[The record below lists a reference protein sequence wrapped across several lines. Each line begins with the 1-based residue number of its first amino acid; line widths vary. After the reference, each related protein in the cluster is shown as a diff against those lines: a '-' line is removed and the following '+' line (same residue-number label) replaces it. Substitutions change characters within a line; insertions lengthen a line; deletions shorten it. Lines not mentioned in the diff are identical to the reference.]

1 MLKRLISELLG
12 EITMTLIVEL
22 MTFNDPFMMIDSVLE
37 SSESQNNIFNYYP
50 SIIQQGHLLSENLCL
65 EMASSMTL
73 MDALR
78 LQ

>member
-1 MLKRLISELLG
+1 
-12 EITMTLIVEL
+12 MTLIVEL
-22 MTFNDPFMMIDSVLE
+22 MTFDDPFMMIDSVMN

-78 LQ
+78 LQW